1 VDYLAERRR
10 ESNVTYKNILVHAD
24 DERRTTVRVGIAA
37 QVAARSGSQISVV
50 YAPRAAGRVLGLQ
63 AHMVAAADRGDDA
76 NDTLGDLDLARRV
89 AGAAGVPCEWIAITD
104 DPVASLVARG
114 RCADLVILGQRDPH
128 AQDDPAFVDLPA
140 EVILGVGRPVVVVPH
155 SHSMQS
161 LGEHIVIAWSGTRE
175 SARAVADAL
184 PLLIRAK
191 SVCILSGAEHKAKR
205 ITTAAAALIKSLE
218 RHGVKAALSD
228 LGRHR
233 FDVGERIISFCTDHH
248 ADLLVMGAYGHSRAQ
263 ELVLGGV
270 TQTVLGAM
278 TLPVLMSH

>member
-1 VDYLAERRR
+1 V
-10 ESNVTYKNILVHAD
+10 SYKTILVHAD

-37 QVAARSGSQISVV
+37 QIAARSGAEIAVV
-50 YAPRAAGRVLGLQ
+50 YTPKAAGRVLGLQ
-63 AHMVAAADRGDDA
+63 AQMAGSADRGDDGNGKLA
-76 NDTLGDLDLARRV
+76 DLDLARRV
-89 AGAAGVPCEWIAITD
+89 AGAAGVSCEWIAITD

-114 RCADLVILGQRDPH
+114 RCADLIILGQRDPH
-128 AQDDPAFVDLPA
+128 APDDPAFVDLPA

-155 SHSMQS
+155 GHAMQS
-161 LGEHIVIAWSGTRE
+161 FGERIVIAWSGTRE

-184 PLLIRAK
+184 PLLTHAK
-191 SVCILSGAEHKAKR
+191 SVHILSGAEHKAKR
-205 ITTAAAALIKSLE
+205 ITTAAGALVRSLE

-233 FDVGERIISFCTDHH
+233 FDVGEKILAFCTSHG
-248 ADLLVMGAYGHSRAQ
+248 ADVLVMGAYGHSRAQ